1 MLKEAFF
8 ELCGRYANAPK
19 LAEAYWSEIAS
30 CYSGSKRHYHDL
42 SHLSNLLKWLQA
54 VKDSIHDW
62 DTVLFA
68 LYYHD
73 IVYHATKS
81 DNELQSALL
90 AETRMRE
97 LGVPETRIAACKSM
111 ILATQKHTFSS
122 DADTNYFTDADLAI
136 LGEDWNAYQAYFQN
150 VRKEYSVYPD
160 FLYKPGRK
168 KVLKHFLEMER
179 IFKTPFFYEKLEQS
193 CRGNLARELALL

>member
-1 MLKEAFF
+1 MIKEAFLQ
-8 ELCGRYANAPK
+8 LCGRYSDDSK
-19 LAEAYWSEIAS
+19 LAEACWAEITS
-30 CYSGSKRHYHDL
+30 YYSGPKRHYHDL
-42 SHLSNLLKWLQA
+42 SHLSNLLKWLQE

-68 LYYHD
+68 LFYHD

-81 DNELQSALL
+81 DNELQSALM
-90 AETRMRE
+90 AEARMRQ
-97 LGVPETRIAACKSM
+97 LNVPETRIAACKSM
-111 ILATQKHTFSS
+111 ILATQKHEFSS

-136 LGEDWNAYQAYFQN
+136 LGEDWDAYQAYFQN

-179 IFKTPFFYEKLEQS
+179 IFKTPFFYEKLEQR
-193 CRGNLARELALL
+193 CRENLAKELSIV